1 MGEFEGKLQ
10 MKDFCFPNITFKR
23 KVQLRANMNLKI
35 DIKASYDKL
44 NNKEQIVTIKTTI
57 ADEQKNIE
65 LEVDAQATFELINAD
80 VLNEE
85 SQETLLNVNTIAIM
99 MPYVRSQVAL
109 ITTQPGLTGI
119 QIPIVDANIIAKHA
133 QII

>member
-10 MKDFCFPNITFKR
+10 MKDFCFPNISFKR
-23 KVQLRANMNLKI
+23 KTKLSANMDLKI
-35 DIKASYDKL
+35 DIKACYKKI
-44 NNKEQIVTIKTTI
+44 NNKEQTVIIKTEI
-57 ADEQKNIE
+57 ADNQKNIE
-65 LEVDAQATFELINAD
+65 LEVDAQATFELVNAD

-85 SQETLLNVNTIAIM
+85 TQETLLNVNTIAIM

-119 QIPIVDANIIAKHA
+119 QIPIVDANKIAKHA